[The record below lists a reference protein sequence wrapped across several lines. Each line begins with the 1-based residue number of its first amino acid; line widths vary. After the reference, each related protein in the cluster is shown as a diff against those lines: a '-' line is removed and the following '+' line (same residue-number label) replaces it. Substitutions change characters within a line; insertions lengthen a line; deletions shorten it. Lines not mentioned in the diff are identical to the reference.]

1 MILHDCVEWK
11 RGGAEKNR
19 RRNHIKW
26 RTALPT
32 PPGTTFLHR
41 LADIADAQT
50 MPRYRIELALETKFK
65 EGYAFDPVTEA
76 DREAEIAIRAEI
88 SAEYP
93 DHAILGEELGQTGGG
108 SCCWV
113 LDPVDGTL
121 PFICG
126 LPVWGTLIGFT
137 VNGRAEMGMM
147 SQPFT
152 GERFW
157 ADSDGAWCERAGKR
171 DRLATRDVGTLSQA
185 ILHTTSPEHYHG
197 DIKQGFDRLAASVRM
212 TRYGGECYAIAML
225 AAGRI
230 DLAVEPSL
238 QPYDIVALI
247 PIVEKAG
254 GVVTRLDGERA
265 EEGGPVLVSA
275 TPALHFEALRLL
287 NGGT

>member
-1 MILHDCVEWK
+1 M
-11 RGGAEKNR
+11 
-19 RRNHIKW
+19 
-26 RTALPT
+26 ALPAL
-32 PPGTTFLHR
+32 PDISFLHH

-50 MPRYRIELALETKFK
+50 LPRYRTGLAVDTKFK
-65 EGYAFDPVTEA
+65 EGYTFDPVTEA

-88 SAEYP
+88 SARYP
-93 DHAILGEELGQTGGG
+93 DHAILGEELGKTGSGP
-108 SCCWV
+108 CCWV
-113 LDPVDGTL
+113 LDPVDGTR

-126 LPVWGTLIGFT
+126 IPVWGTLIGFT

-157 ADSDGAWCERAGKR
+157 ADSDGAWCERAGR
-171 DRLATRDVGTLSQA
+171 RERLATRNVGRLSQA
-185 ILHTTSPEHYHG
+185 ILHTTSPEHYRG
-197 DIKQGFDRLAASVRM
+197 DIRQGFDRLAASVRM

-238 QPYDIVALI
+238 QPYDIVGLI

-275 TPALHFEALRLL
+275 TADLHAEALQLL
-287 NGGT
+287 NGGV